1 MQSEIK
7 TKCIIV
13 RQGKAPHPLE
23 AMQDQKGSD
32 KVSVERVKQNTL
44 RKLGSLLPEGVRIR
58 LIVIGRSGIITVVV
72 NEAE

>member
-13 RQGKAPHPLE
+13 REGKAPYPLE
-23 AMQDQKGSD
+23 AMPDQKGSD

>member
-1 MQSEIK
+1 M
-7 TKCIIV
+7 
-13 RQGKAPHPLE
+13 
-23 AMQDQKGSD
+23 
-32 KVSVERVKQNTL
+32 SVERVKQNTL